1 MNNEFEIQPNDQF
14 SLIEQNLNLSVDE
27 RIDQLQSA
35 VNLIEEMRNSLK
47 ENNEN

>member
-1 MNNEFEIQPNDQF
+1 MNNELEIQTNDQF
-14 SLIEQNLNLSVDE
+14 ALVEQNLNLSVDE

-35 VNLIEEMRNSLK
+35 VNLIEEMRISLK

>member
-1 MNNEFEIQPNDQF
+1 MDNELEIQPNDQF
-14 SLIEQNLNLSVDE
+14 ALVEQNLNLSVDE

-35 VNLIEEMRNSLK
+35 VNLIEEMKISLK

>member
-1 MNNEFEIQPNDQF
+1 MNNELEIQPNDQF
-14 SLIEQNLNLSVDE
+14 ALVEQNLNLSIDE

>member
-1 MNNEFEIQPNDQF
+1 MNNELEIQTNDQF
-14 SLIEQNLNLSVDE
+14 ALVEQNLNLSIDE

-35 VNLIEEMRNSLK
+35 VNLIEEMRISLK